1 VTTLGE
7 IHEEIL
13 ERLWTT
19 TRETGRL
26 DCGTEELGVEH
37 AQEAIDEL
45 AAMGLVACAAARIS
59 LAGPGLA
66 EAEQMVRRH
75 RLAERL
81 FIDVLDVKGELS
93 EQSACRMEH
102 MLHAG
107 IDDRICTLLGH
118 PRTCPHGKP
127 IPAGPCCAKA
137 LSTTG
142 TLVTPLSR
150 MKPGQ
155 AGTIAWVHS
164 DDERRLAKLLAMGIL
179 PGSRVSLI
187 GRSPSFSFQV
197 GYSQFAVD
205 EQIAEEIHV
214 RLGKDR

>member
-1 VTTLGE
+1 MMKLAE
-7 IHEEIL
+7 AHEEIL

-19 TRETGRL
+19 RETGRA
-26 DCGTEELGVEH
+26 DCGLEELGVEH
-37 AQEAIDEL
+37 SEGAVDEL
-45 AAMGLVACAAARIS
+45 AALGFVVRAAARIS

-93 EQSACRMEH
+93 EQSACKMEH
-102 MLHAG
+102 ILHAG

-118 PRTCPHGKP
+118 PRICPHGKP
-127 IPAGPCCAKA
+127 IPPGPCCAKA
-137 LSTTG
+137 LDVTG

-155 AGTIAWVHS
+155 AGTIAWLHS
-164 DDERRLAKLLAMGIL
+164 PDKRRFAKLLAMGIV
-179 PGSRVSLI
+179 PGSHLSLI

-205 EQIAEEIHV
+205 EQMAEDIHV
-214 RLGKDR
+214 RLGKGS

>member
-1 VTTLGE
+1 
-7 IHEEIL
+7 
-13 ERLWTT
+13 
-19 TRETGRL
+19 
-26 DCGTEELGVEH
+26 
-37 AQEAIDEL
+37 
-45 AAMGLVACAAARIS
+45 MGWVRRDGGS
-59 LAGPGLA
+59 LALADAGLE
-66 EAEQMVRRH
+66 EAKTTVRRH

-107 IDDRICTLLGH
+107 IDDKICTLLGH
-118 PRTCPHGKP
+118 PRVCPHGKP
-127 IPAGPCCAKA
+127 IPPGPCCAEERQ
-137 LSTTG
+137 TTG
-142 TLVTPLSR
+142 NLVAPLSR

-164 DDERRLAKLLAMGIL
+164 PSQRKLSKLLAMGIL

-205 EQIAEEIHV
+205 AEIAEDIHV
-214 RLGKDR
+214 RLEEGERRR